1 MLEVL
6 LGYNQGAEN
15 SYLTI
20 GVYENG
26 FGGSGSY
33 YNGELKARTNYIKEI
48 KLAKVSDLLHW
59 DLVSSDHLL
68 LNSLAL
74 KIVLQ
79 RQRGNFVLMTD
90 DASRN
95 CRVRIIVAQLCVPYI
110 KMSDTKYRNIQQSLL
125 ATPVCYPIKHVAQW
139 ISSLNWE
146 NAHKGLITKQS
157 ACTGSIT
164 KNSFDCKYFRGS
176 QVAIYLNG

>member
-48 KLAKVSDLLHW
+48 KLAKVSDLLH
-59 DLVSSDHLL
+59 
-68 LNSLAL
+68 
-74 KIVLQ
+74 
-79 RQRGNFVLMTD
+79 
-90 DASRN
+90 
-95 CRVRIIVAQLCVPYI
+95 
-110 KMSDTKYRNIQQSLL
+110 
-125 ATPVCYPIKHVAQW
+125 
-139 ISSLNWE
+139 
-146 NAHKGLITKQS
+146 
-157 ACTGSIT
+157 
-164 KNSFDCKYFRGS
+164 
-176 QVAIYLNG
+176 